1 MDDPENTGGPTFPE
15 EGAGF
20 TLVCDTCGDR
30 CQSGESHHCPGAEE
44 AEAEPEEPAM
54 FTLAEQGAVARLI
67 DGEPEEG
74 DPAIAAAALAKM
86 RAPAGRIGQPWRIFL
101 RDRLASAVEEARA
114 EGLNDAVIRA
124 AAELLAAW
132 SPAAPHPPNSS
143 TTPPRTRS
151 PGDADA

>member
-1 MDDPENTGGPTFPE
+1 MNAPENIDGPTFPE

-20 TLVCDTCGDR
+20 TLVCDTCGER
-30 CQSGESHHCPGAEE
+30 CQSSEAHHCPGAEE

-124 AAELLAAW
+124 AAELLASSSGTSANPAICPEL
-132 SPAAPHPPNSS
+132 SPEIQPEIPA
-143 TTPPRTRS
+143 
-151 PGDADA
+151 